1 MATSVLTVTGF
12 DPVEDARA
20 RLLILGSM
28 PGEISLA
35 AGQYYATPRNR
46 FWSVA
51 GALFG
56 FDPELAYEGRLSA
69 LKGAG
74 VALWDVLR
82 SCERQGSLDASIVE
96 STEVPNDFAGFL
108 EGHLDLRAIAFNGQ
122 KAAKSFHRRLALS
135 TTVRDPVVFL
145 TLPSTSAA
153 NARTGYDGLVE
164 QWRKVLPF
172 LELTP

>member
-1 MATSVLTVTGF
+1 MTVTCF
-12 DPVEDARA
+12 DPVEDAGA

-28 PGEISLA
+28 PGELSLA
-35 AGQYYATPRNR
+35 AGQYYAAPRNR

-51 GALFG
+51 GALFS
-56 FDPELAYEGRLSA
+56 FDPELPYESRLSA

-74 VALWDVLR
+74 VALWDVLQ
-82 SCERQGSLDASIVE
+82 SCERKGSLDASIVE
-96 STEVPNDFAGFL
+96 STEVPNDFTGFL
-108 EGHLDLRAIAFNGQ
+108 EAHRDVRAIAFNGQ
-122 KAAKSFHRRLALS
+122 KAAKSFDRRLALP
-135 TTVRDPVVFL
+135 TTVHDRVAFL

-172 LELTP
+172 LELIR